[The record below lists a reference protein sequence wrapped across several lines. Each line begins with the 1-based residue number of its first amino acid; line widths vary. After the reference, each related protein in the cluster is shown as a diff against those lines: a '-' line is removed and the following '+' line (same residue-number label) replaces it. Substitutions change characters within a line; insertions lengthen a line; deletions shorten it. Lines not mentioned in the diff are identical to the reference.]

1 MKLFSRM
8 KLFSSMML
16 SKFSRV
22 IPTCHEGGFGPWFEL
37 DWADCDRNLANIL
50 TKPVINKEG
59 TKTVSTSDLDGN
71 HRDPLLISKQEP
83 WYIEDATIKDGRL
96 D

>member
-1 MKLFSRM
+1 MSVDRTIHYFLTFN
-8 KLFSSMML
+8 L
-16 SKFSRV
+16 SLDETYSQGKPRTR
-22 IPTCHEGGFGPWFEL
+22 IEEL
-37 DWADCDRNLANIL
+37 GQPDRNLANIL

>member
-1 MKLFSRM
+1 MFFM
-8 KLFSSMML
+8 F
-16 SKFSRV
+16 
-22 IPTCHEGGFGPWFEL
+22 
-37 DWADCDRNLANIL
+37 AADRNLANIL

>member
-1 MKLFSRM
+1 MPKLEKG
-8 KLFSSMML
+8 KLTNSNVVTTL
-16 SKFSRV
+16 IYPK
-22 IPTCHEGGFGPWFEL
+22 IKT
-37 DWADCDRNLANIL
+37 DRNLANIL
-50 TKPVINKEG
+50 TKPVINNEG

>member
-1 MKLFSRM
+1 MAAPVLHDSYCQIAAKSALRKASFSALFIVLIGKKMS
-8 KLFSSMML
+8 L
-16 SKFSRV
+16 SLS
-22 IPTCHEGGFGPWFEL
+22 
-37 DWADCDRNLANIL
+37 DRNLANIL
-50 TKPVINKEG
+50 TKPVINKED

-83 WYIEDATIKDGRL
+83 WYIEDATIKDGRI

>member
-1 MKLFSRM
+1 MGIKLQPLALNYFN
-8 KLFSSMML
+8 
-16 SKFSRV
+16 
-22 IPTCHEGGFGPWFEL
+22 IAPT
-37 DWADCDRNLANIL
+37 DRNLANIL

-59 TKTVSTSDLDGN
+59 TKTISTSDLDGS

>member
-1 MKLFSRM
+1 MQGSRTTLA
-8 KLFSSMML
+8 KALEIYAYGDL
-16 SKFSRV
+16 VDRSK
-22 IPTCHEGGFGPWFEL
+22 H
-37 DWADCDRNLANIL
+37 RNLANIM